1 MELPKIELPSEL
13 KKRLP
18 LILAVVGVFVIGA
31 IGAFVYTTYFA
42 GSPAEKTPPVQAK
55 AQQAPKALPQQQQ
68 QQTKP
73 QPQPQKSPQQAGPAA
88 PAPVSSPAPAKPAA
102 PAAPDKGA
110 AAGSPKKDAQPPQP
124 GKPQEN
130 KKPEAAPPV
139 AAQDVADKAKTAVAY
154 EYNPKGRRDPFA
166 ALIVKA
172 APEKKRGLTPMENVE
187 TADVRLIAILWN
199 KSGYYA
205 VITLP
210 DGKSYTIR
218 EGVKLGLNGGSVYKI
233 TKNSVIIR
241 EQARDERG
249 RISRKDITL
258 KLRREEEG

>member
-1 MELPKIELPSEL
+1 MELPEAL

-31 IGAFVYTTYFA
+31 VGAFVYTTYFT
-42 GSPAEKTPPVQAK
+42 GEPAKKIPPVQAK
-55 AQQAPKALPQQQQ
+55 APQAPKALPQQQQ
-68 QQTKP
+68 QT
-73 QPQPQKSPQQAGPAA
+73 QPQPQAPQQAGPAA
-88 PAPVSSPAPAKPAA
+88 SAPASSPAPARPVSPGKR
-102 PAAPDKGA
+102 A
-110 AAGSPKKDAQPPQP
+110 AAEPPKKDAQPPQP

-130 KKPEAAPPV
+130 KKPEAAPAV
-139 AAQDVADKAKTAVAY
+139 AAQGTVENAKTAVVY

-187 TADVRLIAILWN
+187 TADVKLIAVLWN

-218 EGVKLGLNGGSVYKI
+218 EGAKLGLNGGSVYKI

-249 RISRKDITL
+249 RIIRKDITL